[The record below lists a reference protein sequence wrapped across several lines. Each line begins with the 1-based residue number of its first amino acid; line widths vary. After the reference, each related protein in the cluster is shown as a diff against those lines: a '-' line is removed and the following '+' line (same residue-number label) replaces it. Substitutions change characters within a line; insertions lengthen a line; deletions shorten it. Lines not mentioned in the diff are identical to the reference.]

1 VIIDQEMKI
10 AAPPERVW
18 GFMLDIP
25 SVARCVPG
33 VVSVTDGGDGS
44 YVGALKVKVGP
55 IGATL
60 EGRVRLV
67 EADEEARRANMAVEA
82 ADKRLRSAVN
92 ARMSMQ
98 LAPMPDGGTLV
109 QMHTDAS
116 VMGKL
121 GEFGQAVMK
130 RKANQIVEEF
140 ARNMTRE
147 LQSGAGPA
155 SPATGAATDAG
166 AANGGASAGAGT
178 SSLAGPSTGAPEALG
193 E

>member
-1 VIIDQEMKI
+1 MIIDQTMTI

-18 GFMLDIP
+18 DFMLDIP

-33 VVSVTDGGDGS
+33 VVSVTESEDGS
-44 YVGALKVKVGP
+44 YIGALRVKVGP

-67 EADEEARRANMAVEA
+67 GTDDDAKRADMAIEA

-92 ARMSMQ
+92 AKMSMQ
-98 LAPMPDGGTLV
+98 LEPLPDGGTKV
-109 QMHTDAS
+109 VMHTDAS

-147 LQSGAGPA
+147 LQGP
-155 SPATGAATDAG
+155 
-166 AANGGASAGAGT
+166 
-178 SSLAGPSTGAPEALG
+178 
-193 E
+193 